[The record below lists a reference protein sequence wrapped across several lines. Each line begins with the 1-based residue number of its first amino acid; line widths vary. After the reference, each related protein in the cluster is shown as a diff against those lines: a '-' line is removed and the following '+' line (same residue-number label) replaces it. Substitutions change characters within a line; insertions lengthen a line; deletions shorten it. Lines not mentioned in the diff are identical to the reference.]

1 MEQIKKPLKEF
12 VEIVIIT
19 LFLSIPLVILLTM
32 WAVVEPAGHY
42 EGTETIQPD
51 GTYYVWVED

>member
-1 MEQIKKPLKEF
+1 MELMKKLLKEF
-12 VEIVIIT
+12 IEIVVIT
-19 LFLSIPLVILLTM
+19 IFLSIPLVILLTM

-51 GTYYVWVED
+51 GTYYIWVEE